1 VHARRGAVI
10 SALLNIAGVALV
22 LPNAALA
29 LFFLGVGVAA
39 RQTLGSLVKGFAR
52 MLLELPSFEYL
63 LLLVLA
69 AIAIIVAMAVAMVRV
84 PILLPITILA
94 IGIASS
100 LYVFWAL
107 GLREGA
113 GNPLAWLAAVGLVL
127 AGIQLWRN
135 LQNDA

>member
-1 VHARRGAVI
+1 MI
-10 SALLNIAGVALV
+10 SAVLNLAGAALV

-29 LFFLGVGVAA
+29 LFFIGVGVAA
-39 RQTLGSLVKGFAR
+39 RQTLGSALKGLAR

-63 LLLVLA
+63 VLVVLLALA
-69 AIAIIVAMAVAMVRV
+69 TIAAFVFAMVRM
-84 PILLPITILA
+84 PILLPIAVLV

-100 LYVFWAL
+100 LYVLWAL

-113 GNPLAWLAAVGLVL
+113 GSPLTWLSAMGLAL
-127 AGIQLWRN
+127 AGIQLWRT